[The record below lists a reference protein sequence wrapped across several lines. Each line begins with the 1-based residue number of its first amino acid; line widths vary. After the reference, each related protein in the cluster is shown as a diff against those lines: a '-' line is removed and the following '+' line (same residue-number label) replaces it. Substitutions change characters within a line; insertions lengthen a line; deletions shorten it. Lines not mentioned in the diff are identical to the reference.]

1 MREPWRNTFAHL
13 HTFLGW
19 DWVQA
24 EYGHLDLVRRLKAKP
39 LSLVVQMM
47 ERGVSAPLTSSAGRL
62 CDAVAAALGI
72 SFDAVSYEARAAI
85 RDASCKGELLRE
97 ARRRRANRLDWSP
110 LWRALLADL
119 EARIEPP
126 LIAAKLHAG
135 MADTVAEAGAELAR
149 RQGCNAI
156 VLCGGVFQNKL
167 FLERVSE
174 KAGAMGFKVLSPAQ
188 FPAGDGGI
196 ALGQAIRPVC
206 PVARMSPANTDCC
219 SSRPA

>member
-1 MREPWRNTFAHL
+1 MLSRRRSASVSTRSLEAQAAIDLEALAAPEMHRARES
-13 HTFLGW
+13 
-19 DWVQA
+19 
-24 EYGHLDLVRRLKAKP
+24 YC
-39 LSLVVQMM
+39 
-47 ERGVSAPLTSSAGRL
+47 GRL
-62 CDAVAAALGI
+62 V
-72 SFDAVSYEARAAI
+72 E
-85 RDASCKGELLRE
+85 GEPM
-97 ARRRRANRLDWSP
+97 RLDWSP

-126 LIAAKLHAG
+126 LIAAKFHAG

-206 PVARMSPANTDCC
+206 AVARMSPAILTVARAARHKANTERRGLLV
-219 SSRPA
+219 SRLSIAIK

>member
-1 MREPWRNTFAHL
+1 M
-13 HTFLGW
+13 
-19 DWVQA
+19 
-24 EYGHLDLVRRLKAKP
+24 
-39 LSLVVQMM
+39 
-47 ERGVSAPLTSSAGRL
+47 
-62 CDAVAAALGI
+62 
-72 SFDAVSYEARAAI
+72 
-85 RDASCKGELLRE
+85 
-97 ARRRRANRLDWSP
+97 RLDWSP

-206 PVARMSPANTDCC
+206 AVARMSPAILTVARAARHKANTERSGLLQKSPCVGNF
-219 SSRPA
+219 SYRFGLRLHLPKFPAFGPLATKLQFPERGLLPHALCRRWLI